1 MTTSSQQP
9 RATSHIALRL
19 HGSRRLA
26 RYRSDKYYAPMLGVM
41 MLLLWLSG
49 ELALLFCWVLW
60 CHLRTVALI
69 LVRVKPGLEPTN
81 FED

>member
-1 MTTSSQQP
+1 
-9 RATSHIALRL
+9 
-19 HGSRRLA
+19 
-26 RYRSDKYYAPMLGVM
+26 MLGVM